1 MVPCVKEETE
11 EEEEPSVSPVT
22 EELDDSCFTETLA
35 KIYIKQH
42 RYDKALEIIKKLS
55 LNYPKKN
62 AYFADQIRFLEKLII
77 NALNQNNKM
86 YLLLVI
92 LMLIASVLMCFIVLI
107 QNSKGG
113 GLASGFS
120 SSNQIMGV
128 RKTTDFLE
136 KATWTLA
143 AVMVVFS
150 IVSAYTIPSSTGK
163 GGDVILEQAQQEEKT
178 NPYNM
183 PVGTEAPQ
191 SEAPAATTPAEAPA
205 PAAE

>member
-1 MVPCVKEETE
+1 
-11 EEEEPSVSPVT
+11 
-22 EELDDSCFTETLA
+22 
-35 KIYIKQH
+35 
-42 RYDKALEIIKKLS
+42 
-55 LNYPKKN
+55 
-62 AYFADQIRFLEKLII
+62 
-77 NALNQNNKM
+77 M

-163 GGDVILEQAQQEEKT
+163 GCFPLYCEK
-178 NPYNM
+178 
-183 PVGTEAPQ
+183 GTETGRIYNLFIQ
-191 SEAPAATTPAEAPA
+191 S
-205 PAAE
+205 